1 MATSVCNYTCGGG
14 KEQIYD
20 FPKLTAIISKLHHEF
35 ENYKYTVYRC
45 AAKFV
50 ALQKIFFTSNIP
62 YKLVLAVMERHGIR
76 DGDVNLMVPPFQL
89 TSLIH
94 DVYYACEK
102 LGHFTKLPLYSLESA
117 TAILS
122 NFFWNIYDPH
132 RRHSISLLEIKITFL
147 LLCKLYAS
155 DQMIPEFYNL
165 LHHKKTKS
173 VPKLNFEYLLIIL
186 SKIFSYIGEGTAYG
200 AQNITLVMD
209 QCYARCHN
217 TSGLTDYQFHSLW
230 TTTQTRFLIYAN
242 LMALIKRIE
251 DTEKL
256 IHLNVCAS
264 CNVDKITGIRFKCQS
279 CKDLSLCLKCFA
291 TGYSTNKHVV
301 GHKMYEV
308 FTEDLPTKKFS
319 HYFAKL
325 CTVFFCNSE
334 KSNEEESK
342 GFCNINDTVVHNDTE
357 LVTIATNRTSNAST
371 VSVKAAAATAVANL
385 NHSQSPNKKIQSS
398 NIQKIDSSLSCLT
411 TTASTAL
418 NVSGKLQII
427 IDKLLHQNEKLEL
440 QLKCVQTSTQDELS
454 RFLSDHQ
461 QFLMDI
467 ITEMRN
473 FSQHTSTTEAISSFP
488 TSSTP
493 NRSNFAKTS
502 TDLDN
507 FSAVLNPQTN
517 TIAINHIRLLNT
529 PKDNLTHS
537 INGADINRSY
547 LDANKSDYSIN
558 DLSLWFNQKRSSSS
572 MPPSLTSHPQTLGV
586 LTEVSSQDE
595 LNFHD
600 KVDDVVLTMHTRET
614 EMTNFKL
621 LLHKVK
627 EIVEDSYSDNTEL
640 SEATQNLE
648 NVLDS
653 IIKTEEGRR
662 KSLN

>member
-1 MATSVCNYTCGGG
+1 M
-14 KEQIYD
+14 
-20 FPKLTAIISKLHHEF
+20 
-35 ENYKYTVYRC
+35 
-45 AAKFV
+45 
-50 ALQKIFFTSNIP
+50 
-62 YKLVLAVMERHGIR
+62 
-76 DGDVNLMVPPFQL
+76 
-89 TSLIH
+89 
-94 DVYYACEK
+94 
-102 LGHFTKLPLYSLESA
+102 
-117 TAILS
+117 
-122 NFFWNIYDPH
+122 
-132 RRHSISLLEIKITFL
+132 
-147 LLCKLYAS
+147 
-155 DQMIPEFYNL
+155 
-165 LHHKKTKS
+165 
-173 VPKLNFEYLLIIL
+173 
-186 SKIFSYIGEGTAYG
+186 
-200 AQNITLVMD
+200 
-209 QCYARCHN
+209 
-217 TSGLTDYQFHSLW
+217 
-230 TTTQTRFLIYAN
+230 
-242 LMALIKRIE
+242 
-251 DTEKL
+251 
-256 IHLNVCAS
+256 
-264 CNVDKITGIRFKCQS
+264 DKITGIRFKCQS

-507 FSAVLNPQTN
+507 FSAF
-517 TIAINHIRLLNT
+517 RLLNT

-572 MPPSLTSHPQTLGV
+572 MPPSLTSPPQTLGV

-595 LNFHD
+595 LNYHD